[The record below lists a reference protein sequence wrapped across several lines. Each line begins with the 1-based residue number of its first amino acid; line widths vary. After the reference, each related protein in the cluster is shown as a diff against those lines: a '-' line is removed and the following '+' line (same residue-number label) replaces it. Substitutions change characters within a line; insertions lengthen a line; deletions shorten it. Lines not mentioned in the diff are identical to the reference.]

1 MIKKEDKKTVIVAH
15 FDGSCEPCNP
25 GGSMGMGIH
34 FQVNDKPV
42 RKYGHKE
49 PPAPDNTNNVAE
61 YKALEWLL
69 NTLILEKISDADIH
83 IKGDSKLV
91 IMQMRGLWRIKAGAY
106 KPFAHRCQRLIA
118 ELDMGNHVFLE
129 WVPREQNQ
137 LADEMCK

>member
-15 FDGSCEPCNP
+15 FDGSCEPVNP

-34 FQVNDKPV
+34 FQVNDNPI
-42 RKYGHKE
+42 RKYGHKV

-69 NTLILEKISDADIH
+69 NTLILEQINDADIH

-91 IMQMRGLWRIKAGAY
+91 VMQMKGTWKIKSGHYRTFALRCKMLLHDLSIGNRIK
-106 KPFAHRCQRLIA
+106 I
-118 ELDMGNHVFLE
+118 D

-137 LADEMCK
+137 LADEMSK